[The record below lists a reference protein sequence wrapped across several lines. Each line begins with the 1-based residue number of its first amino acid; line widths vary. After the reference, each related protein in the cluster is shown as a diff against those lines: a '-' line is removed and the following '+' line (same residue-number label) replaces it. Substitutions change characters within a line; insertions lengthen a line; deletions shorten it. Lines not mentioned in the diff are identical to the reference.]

1 MKKIFGIAA
10 GVAVGC
16 VVCWTVIHRT
26 VIAASNKGQP
36 LPEPPAWH
44 KACHPCM
51 KG

>member
-1 MKKIFGIAA
+1 MIQTSINELDN
-10 GVAVGC
+10 
-16 VVCWTVIHRT
+16 VIT
-26 VIAASNKGQP
+26 ASLKGQP